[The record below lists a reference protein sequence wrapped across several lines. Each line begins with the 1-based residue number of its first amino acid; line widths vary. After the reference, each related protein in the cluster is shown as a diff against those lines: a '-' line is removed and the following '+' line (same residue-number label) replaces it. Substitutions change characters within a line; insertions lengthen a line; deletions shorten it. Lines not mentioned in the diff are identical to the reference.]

1 MEMPRSILVPTDFS
15 DSADAALEYAVG
27 LAQRFG
33 ATVELLHVAEPPRVM
48 APEMVGSVLEGEIE
62 TADELMAQ
70 RLSDLN
76 RRGVHGVDGRV
87 VVGAAVEVIL
97 REAAR
102 ADLIVMGT
110 HGRGSLASL
119 VLGSVAA
126 TVSRRA
132 AAPVLIV
139 REKPA
144 ALRENVSSGRTQ

>member
-15 DSADAALEYAVG
+15 ESADAALEYAVG

-48 APEMVGSVLEGEIE
+48 APELLGSVLEGEIE
-62 TADELMAQ
+62 AADELMAE
-70 RLSDLN
+70 RLTDLK

-87 VVGAAVEVIL
+87 IVGGAIEIIL

-110 HGRGSLASL
+110 HGRGSFAQL

-126 TVSRRA
+126 AISRRA

-144 ALRENVSSGRTQ
+144 ALRETVSGRTQ